1 MSTAQATAV
10 INKANEGAAPP
21 PINVEI
27 APIFIELFRPH
38 RYKVLYGGRGGAK
51 SWSIARALVA
61 IAYTST
67 KRILCA
73 RELQGSISD
82 SVHKLLKDQ
91 IELMGLLPWF
101 TITQNSIVCTITGSE
116 FIFKGL
122 RHNFTEIKSTEGID
136 ICWVEEAQFV
146 TKDSWEVLIPTIRK
160 QGSEIWISFNPE
172 EEADETYKRFVLHPP
187 HDCWSKKVGWQDNPW
202 FPDTLEAER
211 VYMLETDPEGYEHVW
226 GGHPK
231 TIGDA
236 VIFKGKYLIE
246 VFDTDIFHTRLFHGA
261 DWGFANDP
269 TALVRCWVKKQS
281 DGEHLYVDQES
292 VGYGVEID
300 ETPALFRKIST
311 SVSWPIKADNS
322 RPETI
327 SYVRRQ
333 GFNVSP
339 ADKWAGSVE
348 DGIAHLKGFRKIHV
362 HQRCKHLQQELRLY
376 QYKVDK
382 NTKDILPI
390 IVDKNNHCIDAL
402 RYALDGYI
410 KRRGDSVFARM
421 G

>member
-1 MSTAQATAV
+1 MTTAQATEV
-10 INKANEGAAPP
+10 INKANEGAALP

-27 APIFIELFRPH
+27 APVFVELFSPH
-38 RYKVLYGGRGGAK
+38 RYKVLFGGRGGAK

-61 IAYTST
+61 VAYTST

-73 RELQGSISD
+73 RELQGSIND

-101 TITQNSIVCTITGSE
+101 DITQNSIRCTITGSE

-122 RHNFTEIKSTEGID
+122 RHNYTEIKSTEGID

-146 TKDSWEVLIPTIRK
+146 SKDSWEVLIPTIRK
-160 QGSEIWISFNPE
+160 VGSEIWISFNPE
-172 EEADETYKRFVLHPP
+172 EETDETYKRFVLHPP
-187 HDCWSKKVGWQDNPW
+187 HDSWIKKVGWQDNPW
-202 FPDTLEAER
+202 FPSTLDAER
-211 VYMLETDPEGYEHVW
+211 RYMLANDPEAYAYVW
-226 GGHPK
+226 DGNPK

-236 VIFKGKYLIE
+236 IIFKGKYVVE
-246 VFDTDIFHTRLFHGA
+246 TFDTDIFHTRLFHGA

-269 TALVRCWVKKQS
+269 TALIRCWVTKQP
-281 DGEHLYVDQES
+281 DGEHLWVDAES

-322 RPETI
+322 RPETF

-333 GFNVSP
+333 GFKIDP

-362 HQRCKHLQQELRLY
+362 HQRCKQLQQELRLY

-390 IVDKNNHCIDAL
+390 IVDKNNHCIDAI

-410 KRRGDSVFARM
+410 KRRGNSVFARM